1 MVVAAHD
8 MPLGTML
15 GRGDV
20 KLMAYPERGVPKG
33 AILEAKDAVNHA
45 LLFPITTNE
54 PVLASKLSS
63 MTGAEGI
70 SATIEPGFRAVS
82 VAITDVSGVAGL
94 IQPNSRVDVLFT
106 RTGTLAEAS
115 TTTILQNVKVLSTGH
130 TQASG
135 QTADARA
142 PRSPVVTLLLPPADT
157 QKLELA
163 KNQGRLA
170 KTYEGAGRTDA
181 AFEQLL
187 IGNRIKRQLTAYNEA
202 ATLSRMDR
210 ICQVFTRDFILNRQG
225 PGEASSVPVFVVGMP
240 RSGTTLIEQIL
251 SSHPSVFG
259 AGEINW
265 FDQAA
270 GAVGNMLLVRRLFPR
285 GRWPCPPSISA
296 RSANR
301 IWTNEGMRSQC
312 LAYSRQNARKFYAA
326 GSHPIGAT

>member
-1 MVVAAHD
+1 
-8 MPLGTML
+8 MPLGTRL

-33 AILEAKDAVNHA
+33 AILEAKDAVDHA

-54 PVLASKLSS
+54 PLVASKLSS

-142 PRSPVVTLLLPPADT
+142 PRSPVVILVLPPADA

-163 KNQGRLA
+163 KNQGRIGLSLRNPA
-170 KTYEGAGRTDA
+170 TTRRPQAPGR
-181 AFEQLL
+181 
-187 IGNRIKRQLTAYNEA
+187 
-202 ATLSRMDR
+202 
-210 ICQVFTRDFILNRQG
+210 
-225 PGEASSVPVFVVGMP
+225 
-240 RSGTTLIEQIL
+240 
-251 SSHPSVFG
+251 
-259 AGEINW
+259 
-265 FDQAA
+265 
-270 GAVGNMLLVRRLFPR
+270 
-285 GRWPCPPSISA
+285 
-296 RSANR
+296 
-301 IWTNEGMRSQC
+301 
-312 LAYSRQNARKFYAA
+312 
-326 GSHPIGAT
+326 